1 MSYWTLKQTSYP
13 SKLTKKSPI
22 VGAALKEQ
30 GIMCQYDVEEI
41 HAQIRHK
48 VKLLR
53 ERKGKSQLE
62 MALAIGHS
70 SAAFYAK
77 AELGIQNK
85 KFNVEHLCKIANVL
99 EVDVRDFFDTLRK

>member
-1 MSYWTLKQTSYP
+1 VLGT
-13 SKLTKKSPI
+13 
-22 VGAALKEQ
+22 VLKEQ
-30 GIMCQYDVEEI
+30 RIMCHYDVEEI
-41 HAQIRHK
+41 HAQIRHN

-53 ERKGKSQLE
+53 EMRGKSQLE

-77 AELGIQNK
+77 AELGIQRK

-99 EVDVRDFFDTLRK
+99 EVDIRDFFDNLRE